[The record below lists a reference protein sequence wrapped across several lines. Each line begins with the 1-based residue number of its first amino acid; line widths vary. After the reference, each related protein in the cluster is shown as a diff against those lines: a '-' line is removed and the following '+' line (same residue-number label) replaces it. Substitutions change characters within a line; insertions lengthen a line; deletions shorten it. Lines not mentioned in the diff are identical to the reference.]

1 MKNICPVCGFD
12 GLDFKPYDEKGFGT
26 FEICPCCGFEF
37 GCDDFPDK
45 KASWLKWRKAWI
57 TNGCVWFSQSTKP
70 PQNWDAKNQLKI
82 FNNDDINCYKA

>member
-1 MKNICPVCGFD
+1 MKNICPICGLD

-45 KASWLKWRKAWI
+45 EASWLEWRKDWI
-57 TNGCVWFSQSTKP
+57 CEEY
-70 PQNWDAKNQLKI
+70 
-82 FNNDDINCYKA
+82 FNDFKKMFNFTVI

>member
-37 GCDDFPDK
+37 GCDDFPIK
-45 KASWLKWRKAWI
+45 KHLGSNGEKTGYAKIALTTLRKCLI
-57 TNGCVWFSQSTKP
+57 LQ
-70 PQNWDAKNQLKI
+70 
-82 FNNDDINCYKA
+82 

>member
-37 GCDDFPDK
+37 GCDDFPIK
-45 KASWLKWRKAWI
+45 KHLGSNGEKTGLQMAVFGFRKAQI
-57 TNGCVWFSQSTKP
+57 RRKIGMQKIN
-70 PQNWDAKNQLKI
+70 LKSLTRTI
-82 FNNDDINCYKA
+82 